1 MNSTGSQNIFSG
13 AYNLPPPGLSII
25 STVAYIFAINLVHEL
40 NQLILSMVRDA
51 YESLL
56 CEVDPWSKME
66 VHHMKRNNRNYI
78 RTESVSQRRRSDSFT
93 FLPNF

>member
-1 MNSTGSQNIFSG
+1 MLG
-13 AYNLPPPGLSII
+13 YNLTEII
-25 STVAYIFAINLVHEL
+25 TFRPNFCLYNFMII
-40 NQLILSMVRDA
+40 ILFRDT

-93 FLPNF
+93 FYPNI